1 MTGQLA
7 SVDLRQ
13 GEYIVST
20 YSRTAKG
27 LWVLDG
33 TPARLPQTSADDDLG
48 LTVHEALGRSRSGLD
63 DPTRDSEPAR
73 PLLELLGLAD
83 FATYAKGTR
92 SVEVYR
98 ETAGDRGTVEV
109 TPKRNS
115 GGRSGFVPID
125 DEMVTFGYDSPKQLG
140 AAVVNAFRKAV

>member
-1 MTGQLA
+1 MTAQLA

-13 GEYIVST
+13 DEYIVST
-20 YSRTAKG
+20 YSKTAKG

-33 TPARLPQTSADDDLG
+33 TPTRLPQGSAADELG
-48 LTVHEALGRSRSGLD
+48 MAVLEALARARAGLD

-73 PLLELLGLAD
+73 PLLDLLGLPD

-98 ETAGDRGTVEV
+98 DGETVEV
-109 TPKRNS
+109 TPKRNT
-115 GGRSGFVPID
+115 GGRAGFTPID
-125 DEMVTFGYDSPKQLG
+125 DGMETFAYDSPKQLG
-140 AAVVNAFRKAV
+140 AAVVNAFVKAV